1 MYMWVV
7 CGRMFGETYTRRYS
21 YLYLISDYISVQI
34 HVCKSRCPSA
44 HCFWSDEHMLV
55 YTYVDVCFMQ
65 NDYLNYVGM
74 YDGVF
79 GMYRAGMYT

>member
-1 MYMWVV
+1 MVV
-7 CGRMFGETYTRRYS
+7 CLERLILVGIH
-21 YLYLISDYISVQI
+21 ISDYISVQMRSI
-34 HVCKSRCPSA
+34 MYMQVCKSRCPSA

-55 YTYVDVCFMQ
+55 YTYVDVCF
-65 NDYLNYVGM
+65 DYLNYVGM

>member
-21 YLYLISDYISVQI
+21 YLYLIHISDYISVQMRSI
-34 HVCKSRCPSA
+34 MYMQVCKSRCPSA

-55 YTYVDVCFMQ
+55 YTYVVVCFM
-65 NDYLNYVGM
+65 
-74 YDGVF
+74 
-79 GMYRAGMYT
+79 